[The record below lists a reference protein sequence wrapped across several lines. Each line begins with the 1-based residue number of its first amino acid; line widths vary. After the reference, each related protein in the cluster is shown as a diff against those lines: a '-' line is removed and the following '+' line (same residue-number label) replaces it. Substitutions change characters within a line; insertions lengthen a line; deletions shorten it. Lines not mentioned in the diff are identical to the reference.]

1 MMRKRKRITRFSSK
15 TNGILNYSDLKTF
28 QGRLLYGL
36 IFLIM
41 LMVTLICLVP
51 VIWLTV
57 SGFKDVSEMYAIPP
71 TFFPKSFN
79 ISKLVDFWGRM
90 NIIKYFKNSV
100 ILIIGCLSFDII
112 VNGLCGYV
120 LSRIKPIGS
129 RIIEKLIFCSM
140 LLSNVS
146 LIPLYMSFV
155 DVPVLHIN
163 LSGSF
168 LPIWMMAGASA
179 FNVLLFRNYF
189 NGIPMSY
196 IEAAQIDGC
205 TVLGIFTRIIIPMS
219 KPIVAVVA
227 IFSITGTWSNFM
239 WPYLMLGSTDKEPV
253 SVMLYNLT
261 TIVLRDD
268 ESMLLTMISI
278 IPMVIVYAVFSKHI
292 IGGVNMSGLKG

>member
-1 MMRKRKRITRFSSK
+1 MSKTKRITRFSSK
-15 TNGILNYSDLKTF
+15 TDGILNYSDLKTF
-28 QGRLLYGL
+28 QGRLLYGI

-41 LMVTLICLVP
+41 LMVTLVCLVP
-51 VIWLTV
+51 VIWLAV

-71 TFFPKSFN
+71 TFFPKTFD
-79 ISKLVDFWGRM
+79 IGKLTEFWGRM
-90 NIIKYFKNSV
+90 KIFKYFKSSV
-100 ILIIGCLSFDII
+100 ILIIGCLSFDIVI
-112 VNGLCGYV
+112 NGLCGYV
-120 LSRIKPIGS
+120 LSRLKPMGS
-129 RIIEKLIFCSM
+129 RVIEKLIFCSM

-155 DVPVLHIN
+155 DVPLIHIN
-163 LSGSF
+163 LSGSY

-179 FNVLLFRNYF
+179 FNILLFRNHF
-189 NGIPMSY
+189 NSIPMSY

-205 TVLGIFTRIIIPMS
+205 TVFGIFVKIIVPMS
-219 KPIVAVVA
+219 KPIIAVVA

-239 WPYLMLGSTDKEPV
+239 WPYLMLGSTNKEPV

-261 TIVLRDD
+261 TTVLRDD

-278 IPMVIVYAVFSKHI
+278 IPMVIVYAIFSKRI